1 MISSLKLFT
10 FFSCYLTK
18 GSLRKMIYN
27 YFLCVSCH
35 FEIERQTTVKRPW
48 TTEECA
54 AVEKHLKKYIVL
66 NQVPGKLDCE
76 LCISAEPESLKNRD
90 WKAVKYYVKNRITS
104 VKRKC
109 R

>member
-1 MISSLKLFT
+1 
-10 FFSCYLTK
+10 
-18 GSLRKMIYN
+18 MIYN